1 MKRILTTLLN
11 SAQVKTPREAENHS
25 DKFLYVLASLSFIM
39 LILLWKL
46 AFHKSSESWTSNLW
60 DVWRSK
66 IKMFCFNCII
76 DSFVSSYKL
85 HYTHVSQ
92 LCAHKVMGHES
103 QLSEVIAISK
113 WQFVYV
119 CMPFQ
124 RWPAIFVLPKVLR
137 VLSLFPHPYKSLKW
151 LHSDCRGSRTLIW
164 ILQYIFSLYIFIEI

>member
-1 MKRILTTLLN
+1 MKAIFSLIVRVLN
-11 SAQVKTPREAENHS
+11 PEFTGC
-25 DKFLYVLASLSFIM
+25 
-39 LILLWKL
+39 
-46 AFHKSSESWTSNLW
+46 
-60 DVWRSK
+60 WRSK

-92 LCAHKVMGHES
+92 MCAHKVMGHKS

-164 ILQYIFSLYIFIEI
+164 ILPYIFSLVHIYKNLIQYYTYDIN